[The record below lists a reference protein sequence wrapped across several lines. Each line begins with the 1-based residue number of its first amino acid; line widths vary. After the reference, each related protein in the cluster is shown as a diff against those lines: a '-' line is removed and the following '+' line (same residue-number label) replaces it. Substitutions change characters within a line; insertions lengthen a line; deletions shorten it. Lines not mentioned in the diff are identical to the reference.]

1 MLIDADRQSAKAAFG
16 ADDSQ
21 VERDHLI
28 SHALAAISNDLG
40 ERIKFYGGTAL
51 SRTFLPVGRLSED
64 IDLIAVGPRADVAD
78 ALSRSLTRR
87 LAGEFGR
94 PTFQPGLVNA
104 RGAEP
109 VTAAFPSGPKVQLQL
124 LPSDH
129 YPAWPFER
137 RELEQR
143 YADAGPA
150 TLLVPTIDAF
160 VAWKTVTL
168 MDRRAPRDLWDLA
181 ALTRLRP
188 FTRAAAELLAA
199 LGPFRSL
206 PSASTIPAAP
216 TESVWERDLAHQT
229 RLTMTAAQ
237 SRVEV
242 VRAWAALARNGGTT
256 G

>member
-109 VTAAFPSGPKVQLQL
+109 VTAAFPSSNCSYCPRITTLRGLSSAANSSSGMPTPGRRPCSCR
-124 LPSDH
+124 PS
-129 YPAWPFER
+129 
-137 RELEQR
+137 
-143 YADAGPA
+143 
-150 TLLVPTIDAF
+150 
-160 VAWKTVTL
+160 
-168 MDRRAPRDLWDLA
+168 M
-181 ALTRLRP
+181 
-188 FTRAAAELLAA
+188 
-199 LGPFRSL
+199 RSL
-206 PSASTIPAAP
+206 RGRPSHSWIG
-216 TESVWERDLAHQT
+216 AHHVT
-229 RLTMTAAQ
+229 C
-237 SRVEV
+237 
-242 VRAWAALARNGGTT
+242 GTWQL
-256 G
+256 